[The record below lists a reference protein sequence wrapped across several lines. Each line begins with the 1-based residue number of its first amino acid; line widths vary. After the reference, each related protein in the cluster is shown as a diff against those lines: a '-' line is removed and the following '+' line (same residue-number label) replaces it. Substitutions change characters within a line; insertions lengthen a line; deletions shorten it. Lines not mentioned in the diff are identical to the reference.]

1 MTYLPDVRYS
11 FLRCVNCIAFWFV
24 IVGVLSTAQAQT
36 FLTRKYSGMPSMR
49 VSASPF
55 LDRNGL
61 TVQHVEISASSV
73 PAKTVCAV
81 DRELDVVLYIG
92 AFGDS
97 SMAFH
102 AKVEIPAGQSSGKA
116 TIPIVRRDTY
126 CAWTIEVFE
135 NGRNIQ
141 QGEPVVSSV
150 PSQRSTI
157 QMLEY
162 SQSDYAKTLLSK
174 ATDKANAYA
183 NPLNQNQAVPII
195 KRDPAMAFEDWRPY
209 MSYDAICV
217 PAMVLSGFN
226 AKAREAL
233 SQYAM
238 AGGTIVVHGS
248 SEVNP
253 LTIDQTFSS
262 GDEPT
267 SPDHRWGSLVHDGEN
282 YCLRRSHGGGQ
293 IVMDSIEGGSERML
307 NPVVFLQL
315 LSEGRHHP
323 VGTIFYDD
331 DVDYEWFWKNLVESV
346 GTTPIVYFTGLIVL
360 ILLIVGPVMILIA
373 RRLRRQTLLLFLIP
387 AFSVTMSVFVL
398 IANVFVE
405 GSGTTGRVASLQ
417 YYDSVSKQGFVW
429 SRQSYSSGAPPR
441 SGLEFSDRAIIS
453 PIRTDVSAGYQQE
466 VRANV
471 QGHLFNENGKQTL
484 KYWMLPRA
492 QQQLIV
498 AHPLGQYSMP
508 IKIEENGANAVRVT
522 NTSKHP
528 IELVVLKDTNQKYF
542 VVEGLE
548 AGATANTQGE
558 ELDKLSDRL
567 IQWTSEFAP
576 KAPKEVDST
585 NRQRGRTRFWGGGGA
600 VSHVDFLDP
609 ILNIRTTLSR
619 LDSYG
624 YFMASR
630 HELVVETPFPSDVF
644 AKERNL
650 HILTGVYKW

>member
-1 MTYLPDVRYS
+1 
-11 FLRCVNCIAFWFV
+11 
-24 IVGVLSTAQAQT
+24 
-36 FLTRKYSGMPSMR
+36 MPALR

-61 TVQHVEISASSV
+61 TVQHVEISANSV

-92 AFGDS
+92 SFGDS

-102 AKVEIPAGQSSGKA
+102 AKVEIPAGQFSGKA
-116 TIPIVRRDTY
+116 TIPIVRRDAY

-150 PSQRSTI
+150 TSQRSTI

-162 SQSDYAKTLLSK
+162 SQSDYAKTLLAK
-174 ATDKANAYA
+174 ATDKTSPYA

-195 KRDPAMAFEDWRPY
+195 KRDPALAFEDWRPY
-209 MSYDAICV
+209 MSYDAICL
-217 PAMVLSGFN
+217 PAMVLSGLN

-248 SEVNP
+248 SKVDR
-253 LTIDQTFSS
+253 LTIDQTFTQ
-262 GDEPT
+262 GDERT
-267 SPDHRWGSLVHDGEN
+267 LADHRWGSFIHNGAK

-293 IVMDSIEGGSERML
+293 IVLDSIEGGSTEML
-307 NPVVFLQL
+307 EPGVFLQL
-315 LSEGRHHP
+315 LSESRHHP
-323 VGTIFYDD
+323 VSTIFYDD
-331 DVDYEWFWKNLVESV
+331 DIDYEWFWKNLVESV
-346 GTTPIVYFTGLIVL
+346 GTTPIVFFTGLIVL

-387 AFSVTMSVFVL
+387 AFSITMSVFVL
-398 IANVFVE
+398 IVNVFIE
-405 GSGTTGRVASLQ
+405 GRGTTGRVASLQ
-417 YYDSVSKQGFVW
+417 YYDTVSKQGFVW
-429 SRQSYSSGAPPR
+429 SRQSYSSGTPPR
-441 SGLEFSDRAIIS
+441 SGLEFSDKALLS
-453 PIRTDVSAGYQQE
+453 PLRTDASTGYQQE
-466 VRANV
+466 VRGNV
-471 QGHLFNENGKQTL
+471 QGHLYYENGKQTL

-498 AHPLGQYSMP
+498 AHPLEQYSMP
-508 IKIEENGANAVRVT
+508 IKIEENEEDAVQVT

-528 IELVVLKDTNQKYF
+528 IELVIVKDANQKYF
-542 VVEGLE
+542 VVEGLA
-548 AGATANTQGE
+548 AGATANAQGE

-567 IQWTSEFAP
+567 IQWTAAFTP

-585 NRQRGRTRFWGGGGA
+585 NRPRGRARFWGGGGT
-600 VSHVDFLDP
+600 VSHEDFLGP
-609 ILNIRTTLSR
+609 VLNIRTTLSR

-624 YFMASR
+624 YLMVSR
-630 HELVVETPFPSDVF
+630 HELVVETPFPSEVF
-644 AKERNL
+644 AKEKNL
-650 HILTGVYKW
+650 HILTGVTKW